1 MEQFI
6 NNSMKYI
13 ALIFSGLYIFYAVNM
28 FSVDKVLFI
37 LDIFVAICFF
47 AIFILLLTAKSD

>member
-13 ALIFSGLYIFYAVNM
+13 SLIFSGLYIFYAVNM
-28 FSVDKVLFI
+28 FSVDKVLFM
-37 LDIFVAICFF
+37 LDVFIAVCFF
-47 AIFILLLTAKSD
+47 AMFILLLTAKSD